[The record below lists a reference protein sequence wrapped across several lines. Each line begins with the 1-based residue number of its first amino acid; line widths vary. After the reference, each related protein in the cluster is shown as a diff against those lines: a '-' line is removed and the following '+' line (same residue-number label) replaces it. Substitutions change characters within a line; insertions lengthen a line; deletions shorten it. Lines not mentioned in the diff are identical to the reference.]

1 MDINA
6 GGIVWT
12 DNRNGDKDIYYQ
24 SLPVAVVGVGAISG
38 GMGVTATVDN
48 TGSMDASNVD
58 WTISFDGGVFV
69 GNEKTGTVTVPAG
82 GEATVKTGFI
92 FGVGKTT
99 ASVNVG
105 GATEKISGFVL
116 GPLVL
121 GVK

>member
-1 MDINA
+1 
-6 GGIVWT
+6 
-12 DNRNGDKDIYYQ
+12 
-24 SLPVAVVGVGAISG
+24 
-38 GMGVTATVDN
+38 
-48 TGSMDASNVD
+48 
-58 WTISFDGGVFV
+58 
-69 GNEKTGTVTVPAG
+69 
-82 GEATVKTGFI
+82 VKTGFI